1 MKQWKRVLGIV
12 LAWCA
17 ALFCVC
23 EGAESTVEK
32 RDRRVGK
39 EQKPNSWPSH
49 IAVDTTVTKYGVSW
63 YQPKEYVS
71 YRIWVDNTTNNS
83 MRVTITDPQGRLRTF
98 SVPAHGNKS
107 YVGNGVESGTYRLS
121 FSSSNGVLSGTVR
134 VRVSDV
140 ALS

>member
-17 ALFCVC
+17 LSSVC
-23 EGAESTVEK
+23 AMGAESTVEK
-32 RDRRVGK
+32 RDQ
-39 EQKPNSWPSH
+39 ESWKGTETKLMASH
-49 IAVDTTVTKYGVSW
+49 
-63 YQPKEYVS
+63 
-71 YRIWVDNTTNNS
+71 NTTNNS

>member
-1 MKQWKRVLGIV
+1 METGSWYCPGMVR
-12 LAWCA
+12 

-23 EGAESTVEK
+23 DGRGIDGGEEGPGELERNRNQTH
-32 RDRRVGK
+32 GK
-39 EQKPNSWPSH
+39 SYCGGHHS
-49 IAVDTTVTKYGVSW
+49 GVSW

-83 MRVTITDPQGRLRTF
+83 MRVTITDPQGRIRTF

-121 FSSSNGVLSGTVR
+121 FSTSNGVLSGTVR